1 MQTISINFNSI
12 FLVSYAFFVPLPPNF
27 KEKFMKKTVLFLCF
41 LAIASLSFA
50 QNNDFSL
57 KFNTRADFDYQ
68 YIDNENINDSYG
80 FAGKFLNIMLDGK
93 INDKFEY
100 HWRQRLN
107 RTNFTSNFFEATDW
121 AYLSYHINDNF
132 TLSAGKQVVA
142 IGGFEYDYAP
152 IDVYFYSDFCN
163 IMPSCYEF
171 GTSLTWGFSQGQALT
186 FQISNS
192 IFKQQPFDGLLAYN
206 LLWNGNIT
214 DSWKTLYSV
223 NLIEFRKNQY
233 VNYVALGNQFY
244 VGDFVID
251 LDYTN
256 RYVNGMFFDD
266 FTIVSQVKYQ
276 MPKLNVFAKFSY
288 DRNNTD
294 LTPDY
299 LYGDYWTM
307 TVAPGTDYMLYGAG
321 VEYFPIPDSKD
332 VRLHAIISSNNREP
346 ANLFFNAGITW
357 NMKLK

>member
-1 MQTISINFNSI
+1 
-12 FLVSYAFFVPLPPNF
+12 
-27 KEKFMKKTVLFLCF
+27 MKKTVLFLCF

-57 KFNTRADFDYQ
+57 KFNTRADFDYN
-68 YIDNENINDSYG
+68 YIDNKNVNDSYG

-132 TLSAGKQVVA
+132 TLSVGKQVVA

-171 GTSLTWGFSQGQALT
+171 GTSLTWGISQGQALT

-288 DRNNTD
+288 DRNNID
-294 LTPDY
+294 LNLEYP
-299 LYGDYWTM
+299 YGDYWTM

-321 VEYFPIPDSKD
+321 VEYFPITNSKD

-346 ANLFFNAGITW
+346 ANLFLNAGITW

>member
-1 MQTISINFNSI
+1 MS
-12 FLVSYAFFVPLPPNF
+12 FFVPLQTQI
-27 KEKFMKKTVLFLCF
+27 KEKFMKKALLSICFAAISILC
-41 LAIASLSFA
+41 FA
-50 QNNDFSL
+50 QNNEFSL
-57 KFNTRADFDYQ
+57 KFNTRADFDYE
-68 YIDNENINDSYG
+68 YFDNNNINDRVG
-80 FAGKFLNIMLDGK
+80 FAAKFLNIMLDGK

-121 AYLSYHINDNF
+121 AYLSYHINDNL

-171 GTSLTWGFSQGQALT
+171 GTSLTWGFIKGQALT

-206 LLWNGNIT
+206 FLWNGNIT
-214 DSWKTLYSV
+214 DFWKTLYSV
-223 NLIEFRKNQY
+223 NLIEFQRNQY
-233 VNYVALGNQFY
+233 VNYIALGNQFY
-244 VGDFVID
+244 FGDFVID

-256 RYVNGMFFDD
+256 KYIDGQENFFSD
-266 FTIVSQVKYQ
+266 FTLATQVKYQ
-276 MPKLNVFAKFSY
+276 LPQLNIFAKLSFDQNKSEY
-288 DRNNTD
+288 SRFVS
-294 LTPDY
+294 P
-299 LYGDYWTM
+299 DYWTM
-307 TVAPGTDYMLYGAG
+307 TVAPGTDYMLYGGG
-321 VEYFPIPDSKD
+321 VEYFPIKNSKD

-346 ANLFFNAGITW
+346 ANLFLNAGITW
-357 NMKLK
+357 NMRIK

>member
-1 MQTISINFNSI
+1 MS
-12 FLVSYAFFVPLPPNF
+12 FFVPLQTQIKKP
-27 KEKFMKKTVLFLCF
+27 FMKKALLSICF
-41 LAIASLSFA
+41 AAISIVCFA
-50 QNNDFSL
+50 QNNEFSL
-57 KFNTRADFDYQ
+57 KFNTRADFDYE
-68 YIDNENINDSYG
+68 YFDNNNINDRVG

-121 AYLSYHINDNF
+121 AYLSYHINDNL

-171 GTSLTWGFSQGQALT
+171 GTSLTWNNDAKNQALT

-206 LLWNGNIT
+206 FLWNGNIT
-214 DSWKTLYSV
+214 DFWKTLYSV
-223 NLIEFRKNQY
+223 NLIEYNRGNY
-233 VNYVALGNQFY
+233 VNYIALGNQFY
-244 VGDFVID
+244 FGDFVID

-256 RYVNGMFFDD
+256 KYIDGQENFFSD
-266 FTIVSQVKYQ
+266 FTLATQVKYQ
-276 MPKLNVFAKFSY
+276 LPQLNIFAKLSY
-288 DRNNTD
+288 DRNKSEYSRSVS
-294 LTPDY
+294 PDY
-299 LYGDYWTM
+299 LRM

-321 VEYFPIPDSKD
+321 VEYFPIKDSKD
-332 VRLHAIISSNNREP
+332 VRLHAIISSNNRGP
-346 ANLFFNAGITW
+346 ANLFLNAGITW
-357 NMKLK
+357 NMRIK

>member
-27 KEKFMKKTVLFLCF
+27 KEKFMKKNVLFLCF

-121 AYLSYHINDNF
+121 AYLSYHINDNL

-233 VNYVALGNQFY
+233 VNYIALGNQFY
-244 VGDFVID
+244 AGDFVID

-256 RYVNGMFFDD
+256 RYLNGMFFDD
-266 FTIVSQVKYQ
+266 FTIVLQVKYQ

-299 LYGDYWTM
+299 PYGDYWTM

-321 VEYFPIPDSKD
+321 VEYFPITNSKD

-346 ANLFFNAGITW
+346 ANLFLNAGVTW

>member
-1 MQTISINFNSI
+1 MS
-12 FLVSYAFFVPLPPNF
+12 FFVPLQTQI
-27 KEKFMKKTVLFLCF
+27 KEKFMKKALLSICFAAISALC
-41 LAIASLSFA
+41 FA
-50 QNNDFSL
+50 QNNEFSL

-68 YIDNENINDSYG
+68 YLDNNGDNDSYG

-107 RTNFTSNFFEATDW
+107 RTNLTSNFFEATDW
-121 AYLSYHINDNF
+121 AYLSYNINNNL

-163 IMPSCYEF
+163 VMPSCYEF
-171 GTSLTWGFSQGQALT
+171 GTSLTWSNDAKNQALT

-192 IFKQQPFDGLLAYN
+192 IFKQQPFDGLFAYN

-214 DSWKTLYSV
+214 DFWKTLYSV
-223 NLIEFRKNQY
+223 NLIEYNQGNY

-244 VGDFVID
+244 LGDFVID

-256 RYVNGMFFDD
+256 KYIDGQENFFSD
-266 FTIVSQVKYQ
+266 FTLATQVKYQ
-276 MPKLNVFAKFSY
+276 LPQLNIFAKLSFDQNQSKY
-288 DRNNTD
+288 SRFVSPN
-294 LTPDY
+294 
-299 LYGDYWTM
+299 YWTM
-307 TVAPGTDYMLYGAG
+307 TVAPGTDYMLYGG
-321 VEYFPIPDSKD
+321 GIEYFPIKNSKD

-346 ANLFFNAGITW
+346 ANLFLNAGITW

>member
-1 MQTISINFNSI
+1 MS
-12 FLVSYAFFVPLPPNF
+12 FFVPLQTQI
-27 KEKFMKKTVLFLCF
+27 KEKFMKKALLSICFAAISALC
-41 LAIASLSFA
+41 FA
-50 QNNDFSL
+50 QNNEFSL
-57 KFNTRADFDYQ
+57 KFNTRADFDYE
-68 YIDNENINDSYG
+68 YFDNNNINDRVG

-121 AYLSYHINDNF
+121 AYLSYHINNNL

-171 GTSLTWGFSQGQALT
+171 GTSLTWALNQKQALT

-214 DSWKTLYSV
+214 DSWKTLYSL

-244 VGDFVID
+244 LGDFVID

-288 DRNNTD
+288 DRNNID
-294 LTPDY
+294 LNLEYP
-299 LYGDYWTM
+299 YGDYWTM

-321 VEYFPIPDSKD
+321 VEYFPITNSKD

-346 ANLFFNAGITW
+346 ANLFLNAGITW

>member
-1 MQTISINFNSI
+1 
-12 FLVSYAFFVPLPPNF
+12 
-27 KEKFMKKTVLFLCF
+27 MKKTVLFLCF

-57 KFNTRADFDYQ
+57 KFNTRADFDYN
-68 YIDNENINDSYG
+68 YIDNKNVNDSYG

-132 TLSAGKQVVA
+132 TLSVGKQVVA

-171 GTSLTWGFSQGQALT
+171 GTSLTWGISQGQALT

-288 DRNNTD
+288 DRNNID
-294 LTPDY
+294 LNLEYP
-299 LYGDYWTM
+299 YGDYWTM

-321 VEYFPIPDSKD
+321 VEYFPITNSKD